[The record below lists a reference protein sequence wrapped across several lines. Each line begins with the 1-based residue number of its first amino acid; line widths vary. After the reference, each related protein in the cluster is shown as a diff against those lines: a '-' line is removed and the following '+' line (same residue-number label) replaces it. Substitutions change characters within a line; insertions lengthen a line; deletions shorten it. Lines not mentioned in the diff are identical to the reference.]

1 MILQKQITEW
11 YDIAPWSNLDQVEHD
26 FILSRALCELYSSPI
41 IANELVFR
49 GGTALHK
56 LFFSSA
62 GRFSE
67 DLDFVQREAKPI
79 GNVID
84 VVRQILDP
92 WLGKPKWKQSEGRFT
107 LYYRFTTEVEPV
119 VSRKLKIEINTR
131 EHFHIFPH
139 KKIAF
144 NIDSS
149 WYKASTEILT
159 YQLEELLGT
168 KLRALYQRKKGR
180 DLFDF
185 WFAFQQQPNIK
196 VEDVVYAFN
205 HYMEKNNTS
214 VSRKV
219 YRDNLE
225 AKRLDPLFNKDI
237 MSLLT
242 LNDAQSYSLD
252 EAYNILFDRII
263 PLLDE

>member
-1 MILQKQITEW
+1 M
-11 YDIAPWSNLDQVEHD
+11 
-26 FILSRALCELYSSPI
+26 
-41 IANELVFR
+41 
-49 GGTALHK
+49 
-56 LFFSSA
+56 
-62 GRFSE
+62 
-67 DLDFVQREAKPI
+67 
-79 GNVID
+79 
-84 VVRQILDP
+84 
-92 WLGKPKWKQSEGRFT
+92 
-107 LYYRFTTEVEPV
+107 YYRFTTEVEPV
-119 VSRKLKIEINTR
+119 VNRKLKIEINTR

-144 NIDSS
+144 NINAS

-185 WFAFQQQPNIK
+185 WFAFHQQPNIK
-196 VEDVVYAFN
+196 VEDIVYAFN

-225 AKRLDPLFNKDI
+225 AKRLDPVFNKDI

-242 LNDAQSYSLD
+242 LNDTQSYSLD
-252 EAYNILFDRII
+252 EAYNILFDQII